1 MGLFKSLPTI
11 LLENYTVGDKGDA
24 TLLNIEGNK
33 TGFVTWLLDKFSIK
47 SRKLTFT
54 FHNNYV
60 SSITGGKDFDFLPT
74 RDIHNFN
81 IGYSNKKILLVVSIL
96 NALVSI
102 FIFLGFLS
110 GGDGGEEIISLIL
123 GVGFLF
129 GGLSLLFFWLFKRSS
144 AIRIYFSCQNLSSK
158 GIRIKSGVSGKKISM
173 DDLHK
178 LQDSITSCLELNS
191 KWYNNY
197 FKK

>member
-11 LLENYTVGDKGDA
+11 LLENYTVGNKGDA

-33 TGFVTWLLDKFSIK
+33 TGFVAWLLDKFSIK

-60 SSITGGKDFDFLPT
+60 SYITGGKDFDFLPT

-96 NALVSI
+96 IALVSI
-102 FIFLGFLS
+102 FIFLGLLID
-110 GGDGGEEIISLIL
+110 GEGGEGLIFLIL
-123 GVGFLF
+123 G
-129 GGLSLLFFWLFKRSS
+129 GGLSFLFFWLFKRSS
-144 AIRIYFSCQNLSSK
+144 AIRIYFSCQNLSFK
-158 GIRIKSGVSGKKISM
+158 GIRIKSGISGKQISM